1 MRQGPGDHGAGRDPA
16 AGERPPGYG
25 APGDRVP
32 VDDAPSDR
40 APSSGSGAPGDRDP
54 GSGAPGDAAASASGL
69 IEHIQGV
76 MEHQKAVLAR
86 DLHDEL
92 GGLLVGAV
100 MDLAWAEQHM
110 SAPPAELKQKLV
122 RARQTLA
129 AAIDMKRKLI
139 EELRPTLLDNV
150 GLFAALRWHVQ
161 AACKRAGTT
170 CIIDVPEEE
179 RRFLPN
185 VPIALFRIVQE
196 ALAVIVARKP
206 IASTEFTMTV
216 DRRGVAILI
225 RSDAAGKPSEED
237 SGMNADVHYLAAV
250 QQRVASLKGDFHH
263 DYIPAVGTRI
273 TVRFPLEHTLL
284 PG

>member
-1 MRQGPGDHGAGRDPA
+1 MRQDPGEYDAGRDLA
-16 AGERPPGYG
+16 AG
-25 APGDRVP
+25 AVAHGDP
-32 VDDAPSDR
+32 
-40 APSSGSGAPGDRDP
+40 
-54 GSGAPGDAAASASGL
+54 SASPGL

-76 MEHQKAVLAR
+76 MEHQKAMLAR

-100 MDLAWAEQHM
+100 MDLAWAEQHL

-150 GLFAALRWHVQ
+150 GLFAALRWHVR
-161 AACKRAGTT
+161 AACQRAGIT
-170 CIIDVPEEE
+170 CAIDVPEDE

-196 ALAVIVARKP
+196 SLAVIVARKP
-206 IASTEFTMTV
+206 VASAELTLTV
-216 DRRGVAILI
+216 DRRDVAILI
-225 RSDAAGKPSEED
+225 RSDAAGAPAED
-237 SGMNADVHYLAAV
+237 EPGINADVHYLAAIRL
-250 QQRVASLKGDFHH
+250 RVASLRGEFHH

-273 TVRFPLEHTLL
+273 AVRFPLEHTVAAS
-284 PG
+284 

>member
-1 MRQGPGDHGAGRDPA
+1 VNAEPTKSIDFFGGAPLMRQGPGNHGERDPA
-16 AGERPPGYG
+16 AGER
-25 APGDRVP
+25 APGDRTP
-32 VDDAPSDR
+32 GDR
-40 APSSGSGAPGDRDP
+40 APRDP
-54 GSGAPGDAAASASGL
+54 VTPASSL

-76 MEHQKAVLAR
+76 MEHQKALLAR

-170 CIIDVPEEE
+170 CIIDVPEDE

-206 IASTEFTMTV
+206 VASAEFNVTV
-216 DRRGVAILI
+216 DRRDLAILI
-225 RSDAAGKPSEED
+225 RGDAAGEPSEEG
-237 SGMNADVHYLAAV
+237 SGVNTDVHYLAAI
-250 QQRVASLKGDFHH
+250 QQRVASLKGEFHH

-273 TVRFPLEHTLL
+273 AVRVPLELTIL

>member
-1 MRQGPGDHGAGRDPA
+1 MRQGPGDHGAERDPA
-16 AGERPPGYG
+16 ADDRT
-25 APGDRVP
+25 PGDRVP
-32 VDDAPSDR
+32 
-40 APSSGSGAPGDRDP
+40 GYGALGDP
-54 GSGAPGDAAASASGL
+54 AASASSL

-150 GLFAALRWHVQ
+150 GLFAALRWY
-161 AACKRAGTT
+161 
-170 CIIDVPEEE
+170 
-179 RRFLPN
+179 
-185 VPIALFRIVQE
+185 
-196 ALAVIVARKP
+196 
-206 IASTEFTMTV
+206 V
-216 DRRGVAILI
+216 DRFAR
-225 RSDAAGKPSEED
+225 AAGLVSW
-237 SGMNADVHYLAAV
+237 ALLAA
-250 QQRVASLKGDFHH
+250 A
-263 DYIPAVGTRI
+263 
-273 TVRFPLEHTLL
+273 TLWGL
-284 PG
+284 ALSTKVLGRRPRLIEYK